1 MAVVVV
7 LLMCSWGIVQSWQH
21 QMKFFISEVALLGVI
36 FLCLLIR
43 QYTGKDTLMDANPS
57 LMIGQCTTETAL
69 EDLEKGIPEEMEQT
83 IQRQISQTI
92 TGIRP
97 VESSDETVQ
106 VASAPGL
113 MDNEEDE
120 RGAVSARPLLKH
132 DGPLP
137 PGLLDEEENND
148 VVSARPLLKH
158 DGPLPPGLL
167 EEEDNDVVSA
177 RPLLKHDGPLPP
189 GLLDEE
195 NNDVVSARPLLKHD
209 GPLPPGLLD
218 EEKNNDVVSARPLL
232 KHDGPLPAG
241 LLDNGEDNLDILVIR
256 AEHFTQE
263 APESM
268 DEQIRGLSLQAF
280 EEDALEELQLKLENA
295 AEKKMEWFVLALW
308 SDGCLRGFATFS
320 IMPWQRSCSSS
331 MGELATAVPHLAVAP
346 EFRGLGF
353 GNRLLDVIV
362 SQGRRFGCW
371 AVKLC
376 SLDATLP
383 FYMKYGFHIDNTK
396 QPEPDDTGMEFLL

>member
-120 RGAVSARPLLKH
+120 RGA
-132 DGPLP
+132 
-137 PGLLDEEENND
+137 
-148 VVSARPLLKH
+148 
-158 DGPLPPGLL
+158 
-167 EEEDNDVVSA
+167 
-177 RPLLKHDGPLPP
+177 
-189 GLLDEE
+189 
-195 NNDVVSARPLLKHD
+195 VSARPLLKHD

>member
-137 PGLLDEEENND
+137 PGLLDE
-148 VVSARPLLKH
+148 
-158 DGPLPPGLL
+158 
-167 EEEDNDVVSA
+167 
-177 RPLLKHDGPLPP
+177 
-189 GLLDEE
+189 EE